1 MRGATSAKWVAGAV
15 IVAMAA
21 TACSTS
27 KDEAGGKGGNITVV
41 LGEPQHGLV
50 GQNTAES
57 EGAEVLHA
65 LFTGLVDYDN
75 KTNEPKLA
83 AAESINTTDSKTWT
97 IKVKD
102 GLTFHNGEKVDAQSF
117 VRAWNWGANQDN
129 AAEGMPFF
137 SKIEAP
143 RSSRRARTRSP
154 PPRSS
159 RASRSLTSAPSP
171 SR

>member
-15 IVAMAA
+15 VVAMAA

-27 KDEAGGKGGNITVV
+27 KDSDSAGKSGGNITVV

-57 EGAEVLHA
+57 EGAEVLNA
-65 LFTGLVDYDN
+65 LFTGLVEYDN

-83 AAESINTTDSKTWT
+83 VAEAIDTTDSKTWT
-97 IKVKD
+97 IKLKD
-102 GLTFHNGEKVDAQSF
+102 GYTFHNGEKVDAQSF

-129 AAEGMPFF
+129 AAEGLP
-137 SKIEAP
+137 
-143 RSSRRARTRSP
+143 
-154 PPRSS
+154 
-159 RASRSLTSAPSP
+159 
-171 SR
+171 